1 MWGFLFEK
9 PLRAYKAKLSF
20 DAISVIPC
28 IVQDETLRNEIGVTV
43 LA

>member
-1 MWGFLFEK
+1 MWGFLKSF
-9 PLRAYKAKLSF
+9 RAYKARLSF
-20 DAISVIPC
+20 DAISVTPC